1 MLPNAAIPR
10 ILVVDDEP
18 VLGRLI
24 SHMLSPEYEV
34 VSVHSVDAAL
44 ERLAGDRPFDAVLC
58 DWWLRDQPGRVVLDH
73 VQRRWP
79 RLGSRFV
86 FVSGA
91 HPFDVDPQGAAASRL
106 FLSKPFTMRELRD
119 VVDQVLARPV
129 ALLSGA
135 EAA

>member
-1 MLPNAAIPR
+1 MLHHADVPR

-18 VLGRLI
+18 ILGRLI
-24 SHMLSPEYEV
+24 GHMLAPEYEV

-44 ERLAGDRPFDAVLC
+44 ERLAADLPFDAVLC
-58 DWWLRDQPGRVVLDH
+58 DWWLRDQPGKVVLDH

-91 HPFDVDPQGAAASRL
+91 HPVDVDPQGPAAARL

-119 VVDQVLARPV
+119 VVDEVLARPV
-129 ALLSGA
+129 SLIGGV